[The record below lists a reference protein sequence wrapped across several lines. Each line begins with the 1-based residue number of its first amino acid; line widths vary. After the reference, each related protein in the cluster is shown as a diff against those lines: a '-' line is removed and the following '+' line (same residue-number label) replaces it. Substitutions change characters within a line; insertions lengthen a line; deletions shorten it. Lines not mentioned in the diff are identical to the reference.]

1 VSQPKRSWFLFSMML
16 IAANLRLPITL
27 MPPLLPS
34 LEKTL
39 HLPSSLAGLLTSIPL
54 VTFAIFSP
62 IIVKL
67 AHRWGNE
74 RTVFTLFLLLIAGSY
89 LRIIPTIAALF
100 LGTFL
105 VGIGADSGNVLVPA
119 LIKEHVPDQIQ
130 LGTSLYTLSMLL
142 VGALGT
148 AAAGYLISHVSFGL
162 TQGLL
167 GLLSIAAALA
177 WLPNLRGHH
186 STTLTAE
193 QRAAK
198 PHYQSVWQ
206 QQSGWLITLFFGLQS
221 LVYYVLLTWLP
232 SILTAHGV
240 STIVASNLLTLFQL
254 SGLPLAFLVPYLYNR
269 RHGLATLLA
278 IMTLG
283 YVVAPL
289 AFLVPTQS
297 LGFLATMALI
307 SGLGSG
313 VAFNLSIMF
322 FTEKTTNPYQTAAIS
337 GMAQS
342 AGYLLAAV
350 GPILFGFLEETTHSW
365 NPVIGL
371 LVLFALALTLTGLI
385 VQRHGTIAD

>member
-1 VSQPKRSWFLFSMML
+1 MML

-34 LEKTL
+34 LEASL

-54 VTFAIFSP
+54 VTFAVFSP
-62 IIVKL
+62 LIVKL

-74 RTVFTLFLLLIAGSY
+74 WTVFSLFLLLIFGSY
-89 LRIIPTIAALF
+89 LRIIPTVTALF

-105 VGIGADSGNVLVPA
+105 VGIGADSGNVLIPA
-119 LIKEHVPDQIQ
+119 LIKEHVPDQIR

-148 AAAGYLISHVSFGL
+148 AAAGYLISHVSFGS
-162 TQGLL
+162 TQALL
-167 GLLSIAAALA
+167 GILSIIAVIC
-177 WLPNLRGHH
+177 WLPNLKRATPT
-186 STTLTAE
+186 SWTA
-193 QRAAK
+193 QQKAQV
-198 PHYQSVWQ
+198 PHFQSVWH
-206 QQSGWLITLFFGLQS
+206 QSAGWLITLFFGLQS

-232 SILTAHGV
+232 GILTAHGT
-240 STIVASNLLTLFQL
+240 STLVASNLLTLFQL
-254 SGLPLAFLVPYLYNR
+254 SGLPLAFLVPYLFNKH
-269 RHGLATLLA
+269 HGMTALLA

-289 AFLVPTQS
+289 AFLLPVHAVS
-297 LGFLATMALI
+297 FLATMSLI

-322 FTEKTTNPYQTAAIS
+322 FTTKTTNPYQTAAIS

-342 AGYLLAAV
+342 AGYLLAAI
-350 GPILFGFLEETTHSW
+350 GPILFGYLEEHTHSW
-365 NPVIGL
+365 MPVL
-371 LVLFALALTLTGLI
+371 LTLAILSLGLTITGI
-385 VQRHGTIAD
+385 TVHHHTGIAD